1 MIIRS
6 ETSLDIPEIQTLVAN
21 AFENAAH
28 SDGTEGAIVEA
39 LRATGAL
46 TISLVAER
54 DGVISGHIAF
64 SPVEINGQSVDW
76 YGLGPVAVKPDQ
88 QRQGVGTRLIE
99 AGLDEIKALG
109 ARGCVVLGDPAYYG
123 RFGFHPDA
131 SLQFPGVPQ
140 EYFQRLAFSD
150 DKRDGVVR
158 YHSAFYGE

>member
-109 ARGCVVLGDPAYYG
+109 ARG
-123 RFGFHPDA
+123 
-131 SLQFPGVPQ
+131 
-140 EYFQRLAFSD
+140 
-150 DKRDGVVR
+150 
-158 YHSAFYGE
+158 

>member
-109 ARGCVVLGDPAYYG
+109 ARGCVVLGDPAYHG
-123 RFGFHPDA
+123 RFGFHPDT

-150 DKRDGVVR
+150 DKRDGLVR